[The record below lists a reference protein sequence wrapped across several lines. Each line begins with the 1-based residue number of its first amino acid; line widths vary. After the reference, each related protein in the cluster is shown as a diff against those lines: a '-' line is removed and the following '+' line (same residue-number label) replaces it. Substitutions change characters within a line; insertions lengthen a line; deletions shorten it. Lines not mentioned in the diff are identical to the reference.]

1 MRGAAAKAA
10 ANKDP
15 MGDASARG
23 GGATNS
29 RRSDGG
35 ATGKGGGAASDG
47 GAASSAAD
55 KRAERMFKLNLRNA
69 ENGDPVAQLEVGK
82 AYLDGK
88 GVEVDE
94 AKGRAYLQQAA
105 QQGVKQAT
113 SRLEA
118 LEIS

>member
-1 MRGAAAKAA
+1 
-10 ANKDP
+10 
-15 MGDASARG
+15 
-23 GGATNS
+23 
-29 RRSDGG
+29 
-35 ATGKGGGAASDG
+35 
-47 GAASSAAD
+47 
-55 KRAERMFKLNLRNA
+55 MFKLNLRNA

>member
-1 MRGAAAKAA
+1 MSTEASSRAAGRSARADGPASDARGGAAAGGRAA
-10 ANKDP
+10 A
-15 MGDASARG
+15 G
-23 GGATNS
+23 G
-29 RRSDGG
+29 
-35 ATGKGGGAASDG
+35 
-47 GAASSAAD
+47 AAD

-82 AYLDGK
+82 AYLEGK
-88 GVEVDE
+88 GVEADE
-94 AKGRAYLQQAA
+94 AKGREYLRQAA